1 MHKNIK
7 TVLLIVLCA
16 GLFLNAAEIKSKSKI
31 ASVTVFNDQ
40 ALITRVCKENIQAGA
55 QTVIVTDLPWML
67 VDQSLKVTGT
77 SDNGTKISDIKIDQL
92 FLDTIPEGR
101 IAELTSRIITLKNE
115 KNSLERANII
125 TKSQLDAVDAM
136 KENYTRSLA
145 LQNSGQKAS
154 VEEWEKLLQFVE
166 KKKTEYTERMES
178 VRREIDGKIAKVK
191 ALEDQIAFT
200 GGAAKKE
207 MKQIS
212 VLLNAEKSGTVRL
225 EISYLISGASWT
237 PSYEVRAQ
245 SSEKTVQLTY
255 SGNVQQSTGEP
266 WENVNMILS
275 TARPAASEVVPEL
288 SRWTID
294 QQRGYSSGTNFRGG
308 RANETVMLRKSV
320 MTPTP
325 NGNTLSGRIIDNKTG
340 ESIIGATVV
349 IEGTSLGGTA
359 NTNGEYVIYNIPSGT
374 YNVRVTFIGYQSVV
388 MSGVI
393 ITSSSGARQTFYL
406 TESNVELNEVVVMS
420 ERAVVSKQATN
431 AVRAEVNDMISLQP
445 EESVSSSQITS
456 SAFTIRSPQTI
467 PSDNQP
473 HKVGISIEENPVAFV
488 YHIVPKQIQSAF
500 LLANGK
506 NTRDFPLLAGR
517 ASIFLDNAFV
527 ASVSMKTVMPKDS
540 FSINLG
546 IDEAIRVERKLVKR
560 FKEQTGTF
568 TSKNKISFEYLNTV
582 ENFKKYPV
590 DVILF
595 DQVPVPADEKFSI
608 TVTDPDPKSIQP
620 NSDGIY
626 RMRYTLQSA
635 EKRSTTLKFSVEY
648 PSDTEPNGLP
658 R

>member
-1 MHKNIK
+1 MKNSII
-7 TVLLIVLCA
+7 TLFSVLFLS
-16 GLFLNAAEIKSKSKI
+16 GLLLNAAEIKSRSKI
-31 ASVTVFNDQ
+31 VSVTVFNDE

-55 QTVIVTDLPWML
+55 QTVIVTELPWML

-125 TKSQLDAVDAM
+125 TKSQLEAVDAM
-136 KENYTRSLA
+136 KESYTRSLA
-145 LQNSGQKAS
+145 LQNSGQKVS

-212 VLLNAEKSGTVRL
+212 VQLNAERSGTVRL
-225 EISYLISGASWT
+225 EISYLIAGASWT

-245 SSEKTVQLTY
+245 STEKTVQITY

-275 TARPAASEVVPEL
+275 TARPAASEFIPEL

-325 NGNTLSGRIIDNKTG
+325 NGNTLSGRVVDNKTG
-340 ESIIGATVV
+340 EEMIGATVL
-349 IEGTSLGGTA
+349 IEGTSLGGTT

-374 YNVRVTFIGYQSVV
+374 YSVRVSFLGYQPVV

-393 ITSSSGARQTFYL
+393 ITSTSGARQTFYL
-406 TESNVELNEVVVMS
+406 TQTNVEMNEVMIMS
-420 ERAVVSKQATN
+420 ERPIVNKSTTNSVRMLSPGVVS
-431 AVRAEVNDMISLQP
+431 VDP

-473 HKVGISIEENPVAFV
+473 HKVGISIEENPVSFV
-488 YHIVPKQIQSAF
+488 YHIVPKQVQSAF
-500 LLANGK
+500 LLATGK
-506 NTRDFPLLAGR
+506 NVRDFPLLAGR

-560 FKEQTGTF
+560 FTEQTGTF
-568 TSKNKISFEYLNTV
+568 TSKTKISFEYENTV

-595 DQVPVPADEKFSI
+595 DQVPVPGDEKFSV
-608 TVTDPDPKSIQP
+608 TVTDPDPKTVQP

-626 RMRYTLQSA
+626 RMKYTLKSA
-635 EKRSTTLKFSVEY
+635 EKRPMALKYSIEF
-648 PSDTEPNGLP
+648 PSDAEPYGLP